1 MLPNNQVM
9 TKRYK
14 NFLYYW
20 FPVIIYCFLIYLQ
33 SSYPSPDSL
42 PNLPYLDK
50 LIHLAAYALL
60 GILFFRAYM
69 AQSFKDNIK
78 LVMILSIV
86 SSSLYGVSDEI
97 HQYYVVSRSAELMD
111 VLADIIGSLC
121 GVFVYQLIIEKY
133 R

>member
-1 MLPNNQVM
+1 M

>member
-1 MLPNNQVM
+1 M

-86 SSSLYGVSDEI
+86 SSSLYGVSDET